1 MLLDNVRPDPDDR
14 LYFLYRFA
22 IRSWLF
28 FLAVL
33 FSAPIMA
40 IRGRSFTG
48 KQFLALWVVFGVI
61 VIVDFISIWIKAH
74 PIYKEQDRVEW
85 ENWGRKKT
93 R

>member
-1 MLLDNVRPDPDDR
+1 MKPDPGDR

-22 IRSWLF
+22 VRSWLF

-40 IRGRSFTG
+40 IRGRSFSG

-61 VIVDFISIWIKAH
+61 VIVDFISIWIKAY
-74 PIYKEQDRVEW
+74 PIYKEQERIDW
-85 ENWGRKKT
+85 ENNGRRKT